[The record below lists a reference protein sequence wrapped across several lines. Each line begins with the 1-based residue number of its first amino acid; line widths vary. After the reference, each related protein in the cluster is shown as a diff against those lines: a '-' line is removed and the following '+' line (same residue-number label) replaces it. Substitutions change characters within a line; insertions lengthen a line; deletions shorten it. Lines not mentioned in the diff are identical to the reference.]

1 MKKDKKVEEEKDI
14 IKEFME
20 ELNINQEEFESLM
33 RIMEIYYVKKDKNK
47 KP

>member
-1 MKKDKKVEEEKDI
+1 MKKNKNEEKDI

-33 RIMEIYYVKKDKNK
+33 RIMEIYYVKKDKNP